1 MKRPTTTAPRPP
13 MPLDPAKE
21 QRLRRWACKI
31 AAELPSGGG
40 DALIV
45 LEYAERL
52 IVWADHDEA
61 LARSRKDGRAAP

>member
-1 MKRPTTTAPRPP
+1 MKRPTTTASRPP

-40 DALIV
+40 DALLV
-45 LEYAERL
+45 LEYAEKL
-52 IVWADHDEA
+52 VVWADHGDEPT
-61 LARSRKDGRAAP
+61 RSTKRGRAAR